1 MDKMILQEVMPIN
14 VERITRTVKNDPISN
29 VLMGSLLLNNKSHSV
44 YLKFYPI
51 QLGNRG
57 LLNEIIGYLY
67 GTVSNISQPEFA
79 GVAFVP
85 TDMLKPFY
93 KALTEDLK
101 ESAKEEA
108 YLPAFFTESVLG
120 HHYKYNILTDKQRK
134 QILKWPDFNKA
145 VVFDEIIANTDRYP
159 RNLIQTGINH
169 FCLIDNGFL
178 ATENNSYPNWKS
190 SQLYPERNYEN
201 QLALINQAE
210 IQADARKGN
219 RIIAAADEYFLS
231 YNHLLPEIE
240 YWIDLLIED
249 NEKQDWLA
257 FLDFLECRTKGINS
271 LLSNRYG
278 LLG

>member
-1 MDKMILQEVMPIN
+1 MPN
-14 VERITRTVKNDPISN
+14 DVERITRTVKNDPMSN
-29 VLMGSLLLNNKSHSV
+29 VLMGSLLLNNKSQSV
-44 YLKFYPI
+44 YFKFYPI

-57 LLNEIIGYLY
+57 LLNEVIGYLY
-67 GTVSNISQPEFA
+67 GTVSNVSQPEFA
-79 GVAFVP
+79 GVAFVS
-85 TDMLKPFY
+85 TDMLNPFY
-93 KALTEDLK
+93 NSLTEDLK
-101 ESAKEEA
+101 KSVQQEKN
-108 YLPAFFTESVLG
+108 LPAFFTKNVPG
-120 HHYKYNILTDKQRK
+120 YHYKYNVLTDKQRK
-134 QILKWPDFNKA
+134 EILKWSDFNKA

-159 RNLIQTGINH
+159 RNLIQTGSNQ

-178 ATENNSYPNWKS
+178 ATENNSHPNWKS
-190 SQLYPERNYEN
+190 SQLYRERNYEN

-219 RIIAAADEYFLS
+219 RMIAAADEYFLS

-249 NEKQDWLA
+249 ADKQDWRE
-257 FLDFLECRTKGINS
+257 FLDFLEYRTNSINS